1 MSRDIHT
8 TKGGSETYHRWL
20 RIFIPLAIA
29 FFITSVMPDVIQA
42 KSAGY
47 TTGTITSGTITTR
60 TVATGTITSGTVTD
74 ETVATGTDVKT
85 INGAETI
92 VISEIAPAVAIENIS
107 GTDSGSADESV
118 LESVAKT
125 VPSSETLSTDPSPP
139 SLRLSPA
146 LPGPRHI
153 SFSDLDGGNGWNSG
167 FMHTL
172 ATNPGYAF
180 LASAVVP
187 GLGQAANRQWWKTA
201 LFVAVEATAIGVYI
215 HRENRGRDGE
225 RYYERFGNENWSVVA
240 YAQYLVANHGNEHG
254 KSFQQLLT
262 DKGKSQYVEG
272 AGPFGGINP
281 AFDIDIDWALIDIT
295 QLRIAERNSFYAT
308 GFAFSHDLPD
318 YGSQQYYE
326 LMSKYFQFGPGWKE
340 WFASEPGLFNI
351 DTGTMPEQFWYH
363 ARIGFDFNDD
373 LSVAR
378 NMLTVL
384 VANHFVA
391 AFDAYFTQKLRT
403 ARMQPTASM
412 EYGLRPTIGMQLRF

>member
-1 MSRDIHT
+1 MFRVLNI
-8 TKGGSETYHRWL
+8 TKGGLATHL
-20 RIFIPLAIA
+20 RSLRTIIPLVIA
-29 FFITSVMPDVIQA
+29 FSATPVMPDAIQA
-42 KSAGY
+42 KSTAAATGTAAASATENTSGAVTGAVAG
-47 TTGTITSGTITTR
+47 TGTGTVTGTVPKKGTIT
-60 TVATGTITSGTVTD
+60 A
-74 ETVATGTDVKT
+74 
-85 INGAETI
+85 
-92 VISEIAPAVAIENIS
+92 
-107 GTDSGSADESV
+107 
-118 LESVAKT
+118 
-125 VPSSETLSTDPSPP
+125 PP
-139 SLRLSPA
+139 SLRLSPV
-146 LPGPRHI
+146 LPGPRYV
-153 SFSDLDGGNGWNSG
+153 SYSDLDGGDSWNSG

-201 LFVAVEATAIGVYI
+201 LFVAVEAAAIGVYI

-225 RYYERFGNENWSVVA
+225 RYYEKIGNKHWSVVA
-240 YAQYLVANHGNEHG
+240 YAQYLVTNHGNEHG

-262 DKGKSQYVEG
+262 DEGKGQFIDG

-281 AFDIDIDWALIDIT
+281 AFDIDIDWALVDIT

-326 LMSKYFQFGPGWKE
+326 LMSKSFQFGPGWRE
-340 WFASEPGLFNI
+340 WHTTEPGRFNI
-351 DTGTMPEQFWYH
+351 DSGIMPEQFWYH
-363 ARIGFDFNDD
+363 AQIGFDFNDD

-378 NMLTVL
+378 NMLTLIVT
-384 VANHFVA
+384 NHFIA
-391 AFDAYFTQKLRT
+391 AFDAFFTQKLRA

>member
-1 MSRDIHT
+1 MVFTIMPRVLNF
-8 TKGGSETYHRWL
+8 TKSGFSAHL
-20 RIFIPLAIA
+20 RSLRTIIPLLIA
-29 FFITSVMPDVIQA
+29 FSVIPVIPDAIQA
-42 KSAGY
+42 RSTADD
-47 TTGTITSGTITTR
+47 TGTGTATAIENTSGPTAETL
-60 TVATGTITSGTVTD
+60 AGSAPGTVT
-74 ETVATGTDVKT
+74 A
-85 INGAETI
+85 A
-92 VISEIAPAVAIENIS
+92 A
-107 GTDSGSADESV
+107 
-118 LESVAKT
+118 
-125 VPSSETLSTDPSPP
+125 PP

-146 LPGPRHI
+146 LPGPRYV
-153 SFSDLDGGNGWNSG
+153 SYSELEGGDSWNSG

-201 LFVAVEATAIGVYI
+201 LFVAVEAAAIGVYI

-225 RYYERFGNENWSVVA
+225 RYYEKFGNKNWSVVA
-240 YAQYLVANHGNEHG
+240 YAQYLVTNHGDEHG

-262 DKGKSQYVEG
+262 DDGKSQYVDG

-295 QLRIAERNSFYAT
+295 QLRVAERNSFYAT

-326 LMSKYFQFGPGWKE
+326 LMSKYFQFGPGWQE
-340 WFASEPGLFNI
+340 WFVNEPGRFNI
-351 DTGTMPEQFWYH
+351 DTGIMPEQFWYH
-363 ARIGFDFNDD
+363 AQIGFDFNDD

-378 NMLTVL
+378 NMLTLIVT
-384 VANHFVA
+384 NHFIA
-391 AFDAYFTQKLRT
+391 AFDAFFTQKLRA

>member
-1 MSRDIHT
+1 M
-8 TKGGSETYHRWL
+8 
-20 RIFIPLAIA
+20 
-29 FFITSVMPDVIQA
+29 
-42 KSAGY
+42 
-47 TTGTITSGTITTR
+47 
-60 TVATGTITSGTVTD
+60 
-74 ETVATGTDVKT
+74 
-85 INGAETI
+85 
-92 VISEIAPAVAIENIS
+92 
-107 GTDSGSADESV
+107 
-118 LESVAKT
+118 ESVAKT
-125 VPSSETLSTDPSPP
+125 VPSSETLPSDPPP
-139 SLRLSPA
+139 TSLRLSPA
-146 LPGPRHI
+146 LPGPRHV
-153 SFSDLDGGNGWNSG
+153 SFSDLDSGNGRNSG

-240 YAQYLVANHGNEHG
+240 YAQYLVTNHGNEHG

-262 DKGKSQYVEG
+262 DQGLSQYVEG

-295 QLRIAERNSFYAT
+295 QLRMAERNSFYAT

-340 WFASEPGLFNI
+340 WFASEPGRFNI
-351 DTGTMPEQFWYH
+351 NTGTMPEQFWYH
-363 ARIGFDFNDD
+363 AQIGFDFNDD

-378 NMLTVL
+378 NMLTLL
-384 VANHFVA
+384 VTNHFIA
-391 AFDAYFTQKLRT
+391 AFDAYFTQKFRA